1 MYQHFFA
8 VESKG
13 TTSPDVVKSR
23 HPVSIGIGER
33 RSQVR
38 CNACE
43 S

>member
-23 HPVSIGIGER
+23 HPVSIGIGAEDG
-33 RSQVR
+33 VT
-38 CNACE
+38 
-43 S
+43 